1 MSWVII
7 KDKIYDEIIYY
18 IENSVVNNNEFIDN
32 YDNELFD
39 EKVYKIGEFDSYNN
53 LNNYVS

>member
-7 KDKIYDEIIYY
+7 KDKIYDEIINY

-39 EKVYKIGEFDSYNN
+39 EKFYKKVN
-53 LNNYVS
+53 LIVLII